1 MNRLVGIVIL
11 VVVIVF
17 ASLGSYYFISQKK
30 APVTSQSS
38 PQQQSS
44 QQSSKPQ
51 DYAKIAAE
59 QKNKLKDTMIPL
71 QEQNDSKESG
81 VALLSEIN
89 GKAQVSITMTN
100 GYPKDT
106 PQPAHIHS
114 GKCVGVGEVL
124 YPLTDLVN
132 GRSVTQL
139 SISLSELQKQTNLAI
154 NVHKSK
160 SESNLYI
167 ACGNLGENPFD

>member
-1 MNRLVGIVIL
+1 MNRITAISL
-11 VVVIVF
+11 VIVVFLF
-17 ASLGSYYFISQKK
+17 ASLGSYYFILQKK
-30 APVTSQSS
+30 APTTSQIS
-38 PQQQSS
+38 PQQSS

-51 DYAKIAAE
+51 DYAKIAEE
-59 QKNKLKDTMIPL
+59 QKSKLKDTMIPL
-71 QEQNDSKESG
+71 QEQNNSKESG
-81 VALLSEIN
+81 VAVLSEVN

-114 GKCVGVGEVL
+114 GKCPQVGEVV

-139 SISLSELQKQTNLAI
+139 SISLSQLQKQTNLAI
-154 NVHKSK
+154 NVHKSQ
-160 SESNLYI
+160 SESNIYI